1 MYLQVL
7 PKILGKDTHYQ
18 ATRNP
23 KSYQK
28 IRSTKIFHV
37 PSNRKSDKNL
47 IIPGC
52 INSVFNEKKFL
63 VSYVS
68 LVTQA
73 PWQDFLAY
81 KNSLIGVDDEA
92 SVATPLDPVQLSTE
106 RHDCFQK
113 WTMEKIF
120 LTEYKRPTSS
130 GAKSIPEIPEEYQGH
145 HGRVYYSLQAG
156 CSAANGKH
164 WNKLTKL
171 IHRNSL
177 LLGHPVVH

>member
-7 PKILGKDTHYQ
+7 SKILVKDTYYH
-18 ATRNP
+18 ATKNP

-28 IRSTKIFHV
+28 IRSTEIFHI
-37 PSNRKSDKNL
+37 PNNRKSDSNL
-47 IIPGC
+47 IISGH
-52 INSVFNEKKFL
+52 INSVCNGKKIL

-106 RHDCFQK
+106 RHNCFRKQ
-113 WTMEKIF
+113 TMEKFF

-130 GAKSIPEIPEEYQGH
+130 GAKSIPEIPEEYQCH
-145 HGRVYYSLQAG
+145 HGRDYYSLQAG

-164 WNKLTKL
+164 RNRLKNL
-171 IHRNSL
+171 IHRNS
-177 LLGHPVVH
+177 